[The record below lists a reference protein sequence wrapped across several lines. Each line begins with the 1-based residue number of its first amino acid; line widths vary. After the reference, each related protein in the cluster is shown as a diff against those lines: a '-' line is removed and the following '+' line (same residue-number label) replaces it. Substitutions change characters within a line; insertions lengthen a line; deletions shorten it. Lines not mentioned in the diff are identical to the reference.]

1 VQQARFLM
9 RKSNYHVLAQ
19 FVPRQFIADEIK
31 EKLDRIVAV
40 ARRAKPAT

>member
-1 VQQARFLM
+1 M

-19 FVPRQFIADEIK
+19 FVPRQFIADEVV

-40 ARRAKPAT
+40 ALRAKPAA